1 MGFEAREAIL
11 DVLDQ
16 AVADAGAQVR
26 CVGYDLNQP
35 DVVSRLEKLGPRLR
49 VIIDDSADHGL
60 KGSAENEAELRLVK
74 AAGRGNVQ
82 RQKMG
87 NLQHNKF
94 IAVNGPKAQLAVCG
108 STNFSWRAF
117 YVQNNNALVLQGR
130 SAVKLFFDAFDGYS
144 KNSTGSGKA
153 DVAGFAATASV
164 KWTSLGLA
172 GIDAEAAFSPHS
184 AANAL
189 LKSVADDV
197 QDSTTSSLFLFV
209 SVSLSNQRSH

>member
-16 AVADAGAQVR
+16 AVGDPGAQVR

-35 DVVSRLEKLGPRLR
+35 EVVTRLEKLGTRLKM
-49 VIIDDSADHGL
+49 IIDDSADHGL

-82 RQKMG
+82 RQKMS

-108 STNFSWRAF
+108 STIFP
-117 YVQNNNALVLQGR
+117 GE
-130 SAVKLFFDAFDGYS
+130 LFTFR
-144 KNSTGSGKA
+144 
-153 DVAGFAATASV
+153 
-164 KWTSLGLA
+164 
-172 GIDAEAAFSPHS
+172 
-184 AANAL
+184 
-189 LKSVADDV
+189 
-197 QDSTTSSLFLFV
+197 TTTPWFC
-209 SVSLSNQRSH
+209 REGAP